1 MASLA
6 VGDEE
11 VDSYEQELD
20 TAFYRFAVVPDLV
33 KIVVEFLRYD
43 FTSLARFLQTSKNI
57 RESCRHI
64 SEKKYE
70 KPIWKEW
77 KETIQLK
84 YSPIDCRNLQ
94 ELFSES

>member
-11 VDSYEQELD
+11 VDSYEQKLD
-20 TAFYRFAVVPDLV
+20 TAFYRFAVVDLV

-57 RESCRHI
+57 RESCLR
-64 SEKKYE
+64 KKIREAYME
-70 KPIWKEW
+70 RMERKFTRANI
-77 KETIQLK
+77 
-84 YSPIDCRNLQ
+84 
-94 ELFSES
+94 